1 MSRPSRKPLDP
12 DLYADVVAEAKA
24 RFDVWPSAYASGWV
38 VKTYKAR
45 GGRYGGESKGSRT
58 GLTKWF
64 GESWVDLSRPIHD
77 EDGELVGYEPC
88 GRKKSSDHGDPADY
102 PKCRP
107 AKEAMRMSPAQ
118 VKDAIKR
125 KRAAEAKAGRG
136 AKGRGGR
143 GARAPVRVATYRGNP
158 EEDAAWLDRLAPP
171 GRSSAIGPEKGRLKP
186 DGVSKL
192 VSPHGSVRYLYAEGG
207 EVLAGLQV
215 VTLDGVTGEATSVY
229 TLPKARRRG
238 IAEILARAAKKDFK
252 SLGFSEHRTEAGS
265 KWVAAV
271 QGRENP
277 VTTPPVFLDP
287 DCRREPPKSGP
298 FCLRCNKP
306 LKDNQRRVHVF
317 YTYDAERGFFGQ
329 FVSLQPP
336 GEPALLGADCARALG
351 LSARRNPAPVI
362 QETTSPL
369 QYHHDAPVYRLQVVD
384 ESAPPPDP
392 RATYFAETTR
402 TVRKG
407 KNGQPLKT
415 PRVEVTPGAD
425 EGVVAFLDY
434 HRVPGQTDAI
444 YIDYMSTRDDQQ
456 GKGHAT
462 ALVDK
467 LYGMFPDAAWI
478 DWGDIMS
485 DAAWRIFKT
494 YRDASGVQ
502 SYGKLRNP
510 EATAG
515 GRGARAPVRVS
526 TYRTN
531 PIRGVPDD
539 VIERYSAG
547 GCLYL
552 ALALHDRFGWDIY
565 AQIEDDPEYVAHAY
579 VKTPHGTEVDILGEQ
594 DEVDVFA
601 SRVEKMSRQE
611 FVDFVSRTSGHYD
624 WQRDY
629 LNRKEELND
638 VIDTYVLPAVRH
650 RKNPMRQPK
659 ARSNPE
665 EDAAS
670 TKTNPD
676 VRANPPPVFLD
687 PDYRRE
693 PPKSG
698 PFCLRCNKPL
708 KDNQRRVHVFYTY
721 DGAPF
726 VSLQPPGEP
735 ALLGADCAR
744 ALGLSARRNPAPAP
758 AARSKRVAAVQG
770 RENPYDLEDDPLS
783 DVYVID
789 TETLEDG
796 TVVKYVE
803 SPFPYERKPLAH
815 NDDPKVQAPVN
826 LAYLIGTQRRVT
838 VAGVEKYLA
847 GIDEKP
853 PRPGST
859 RMPAILVYETSDG
872 RQYIADGHHRAFAA
886 LLRDMETF
894 PAIIQ
899 FVRE

>member
-1 MSRPSRKPLDP
+1 MSRPSRKPLDK

-107 AKEAMRMSPAQ
+107 AKEAMRMSPAE

-351 LSARRNPAPVI
+351 LSARRNPAP
-362 QETTSPL
+362 
-369 QYHHDAPVYRLQVVD
+369 
-384 ESAPPPDP
+384 
-392 RATYFAETTR
+392 
-402 TVRKG
+402 
-407 KNGQPLKT
+407 
-415 PRVEVTPGAD
+415 
-425 EGVVAFLDY
+425 
-434 HRVPGQTDAI
+434 
-444 YIDYMSTRDDQQ
+444 
-456 GKGHAT
+456 
-462 ALVDK
+462 
-467 LYGMFPDAAWI
+467 
-478 DWGDIMS
+478 
-485 DAAWRIFKT
+485 
-494 YRDASGVQ
+494 
-502 SYGKLRNP
+502 
-510 EATAG
+510 
-515 GRGARAPVRVS
+515 
-526 TYRTN
+526 
-531 PIRGVPDD
+531 
-539 VIERYSAG
+539 
-547 GCLYL
+547 
-552 ALALHDRFGWDIY
+552 
-565 AQIEDDPEYVAHAY
+565 
-579 VKTPHGTEVDILGEQ
+579 
-594 DEVDVFA
+594 
-601 SRVEKMSRQE
+601 
-611 FVDFVSRTSGHYD
+611 
-624 WQRDY
+624 
-629 LNRKEELND
+629 
-638 VIDTYVLPAVRH
+638 
-650 RKNPMRQPK
+650 
-659 ARSNPE
+659 
-665 EDAAS
+665 
-670 TKTNPD
+670 
-676 VRANPPPVFLD
+676 
-687 PDYRRE
+687 
-693 PPKSG
+693 
-698 PFCLRCNKPL
+698 
-708 KDNQRRVHVFYTY
+708 
-721 DGAPF
+721 
-726 VSLQPPGEP
+726 
-735 ALLGADCAR
+735 
-744 ALGLSARRNPAPAP
+744 AP

-847 GIDEKP
+847 GADEKP
-853 PRPGST
+853 PRPGSA
-859 RMPAILVYETSDG
+859 RMPHILVYETSDG